1 MRIISNTAISLDG
14 KISTR
19 RHEHLSLG
27 SNQDRIKMSE
37 LRSRADAVL
46 VGGKTFRNW
55 PYPLIENS
63 QYGTWQARPKPLL
76 NVVLTHEGMHDAQLK
91 LKGWPNQDVEL
102 VFCAHE
108 SAQFSEKII
117 ELSAAQILRYKSL
130 SVIDAIEYIESRGCE
145 LLLLEAGGELLFEL
159 FKLDLIDEIY
169 LTLCPLIIGGTDT
182 PTLSDGEGFDA
193 DTLKKF
199 SLVSQEVCGDEIYLH
214 YTSKR

>member
-27 SNQDRIKMSE
+27 SHLDRIKMSE

-63 QYGTWQARPKPLL
+63 KYGTWKARTKPLL
-76 NVVLTHEGMHDAQLK
+76 NVVLTHEGMHDAQLR
-91 LKGWPNQDVEL
+91 LKDWPNEDVEL

-108 SAQFSEKII
+108 SAQFPEKII
-117 ELSAAQILRYKSL
+117 ELSAAQILRYETL
-130 SVIDAIEYIESRGCE
+130 SIIDAIEYIESRGCE
-145 LLLLEAGGELLFEL
+145 LLLLEAGGDLLFEL
-159 FKLDLIDEIY
+159 FKLNLIDEIY
-169 LTLCPLIIGGTDT
+169 LTLCPLIIGGIDT

-193 DTLKKF
+193 DSLKNF
-199 SLVSQEVCGDEIYLH
+199 SLVSQEVCDDEIYLH
-214 YTSKR
+214 YTPK